1 VIRDPV
7 WKKNRIWDPGWEK
20 VGSGINIPDPQHC
33 KIDPDVCF
41 QEQFLI
47 IINVYCPR
55 ADPERADR
63 LRYKLHFYKA
73 LDIRANR
80 LRGRSLFP
88 SKLFSFLSEFLVLFL
103 TILTLLFPLPD
114 ILFGGHNMASLS

>member
-1 VIRDPV
+1 MYAGILFQLSITLTL
-7 WKKNRIWDPGWEK
+7 KKTA
-20 VGSGINIPDPQHC
+20 
-33 KIDPDVCF
+33 KIDPDLCF

-47 IINVYCPR
+47 IVNVYCPR

-88 SKLFSFLSEFLVLFL
+88 SKLFSFLSNSSVLFL
-103 TILTLLFPLPD
+103 TI
-114 ILFGGHNMASLS
+114 